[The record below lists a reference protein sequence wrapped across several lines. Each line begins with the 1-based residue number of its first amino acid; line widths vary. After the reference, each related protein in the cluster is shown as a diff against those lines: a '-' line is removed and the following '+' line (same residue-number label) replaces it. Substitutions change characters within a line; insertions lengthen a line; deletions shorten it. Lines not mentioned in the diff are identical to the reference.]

1 MLCLKSYLSLPQAI
15 HHTRHHYCVLT
26 DIGHLGSAR
35 LHISG
40 RALDAAFLSGLSAF
54 AVTDFFGFQA
64 QEDAELQPGIYISRP
79 VRAPILVPSIPSES
93 HATYYPS
100 SASV

>member
-1 MLCLKSYLSLPQAI
+1 MFPLCMLSLFYHNRRWA
-15 HHTRHHYCVLT
+15 
-26 DIGHLGSAR
+26 LGSAR

-40 RALDAAFLSGLSAF
+40 RALDAAFLSGLSGF

-79 VRAPILVPSIPSES
+79 VRAPTLP
-93 HATYYPS
+93 
-100 SASV
+100 

>member
-1 MLCLKSYLSLPQAI
+1 MLRLKSLLSLPQAI
-15 HHTRHHYCVLT
+15 RYTRHHYCVMI

-40 RALDAAFLSGLSAF
+40 RALDAAFLSGLSGF
-54 AVTDFFGFQA
+54 AVSDFFGFQA

-79 VRAPILVPSIPSES
+79 VRAPTLP
-93 HATYYPS
+93 
-100 SASV
+100 

>member
-1 MLCLKSYLSLPQAI
+1 M
-15 HHTRHHYCVLT
+15 T
-26 DIGHLGSAR
+26 DIGHVGSAR

-40 RALDAAFLSGLSAF
+40 RVLDAAFLSGLSGF

-79 VRAPILVPSIPSES
+79 VRAPTLIPSVPAES
-93 HATYYPS
+93 HATYHPS